1 MRGFAGSG
9 LAWINGIRGRA
20 PIAINVERYIPGQV
34 TFLVDVGKPSLVVKG
49 QRDPALFNACIGLV
63 EPEHVI
69 PLARIEGGLEQ
80 RSSHH
85 VSDLFLGHARLQL
98 VDHFFGDQVAL
109 GDVAFVHAY
118 VATAADNGNGDGERD
133 DSSQFLHLSLFFTI
147 VVSVDH
153 TRPNL
158 LLRRA
163 TMADQ
168 NHELRKAG
176 LKVTLPR
183 VKILQILE
191 NASGQ
196 HHLSAEEVY
205 KTLIDAGEDVGLATV
220 YRVLTQFESAGLVI
234 RHNFDGGHAVFEMTQ
249 EDHHDHMVCLESG
262 EIVEFVDEII
272 ERRQQEI
279 AEEHGYELVDHALV
293 LYVRPRG
300 SDITRQD
307 SGPTN
312 KK

>member
-1 MRGFAGSG
+1 
-9 LAWINGIRGRA
+9 
-20 PIAINVERYIPGQV
+20 
-34 TFLVDVGKPSLVVKG
+34 
-49 QRDPALFNACIGLV
+49 
-63 EPEHVI
+63 
-69 PLARIEGGLEQ
+69 
-80 RSSHH
+80 
-85 VSDLFLGHARLQL
+85 
-98 VDHFFGDQVAL
+98 
-109 GDVAFVHAY
+109 
-118 VATAADNGNGDGERD
+118 
-133 DSSQFLHLSLFFTI
+133 
-147 VVSVDH
+147 
-153 TRPNL
+153 
-158 LLRRA
+158 
-163 TMADQ
+163 MADQ

-262 EIVEFVDEII
+262 EIIEFVDEII

-300 SDITRQD
+300 SDVTRQD